1 MKRFLILIILVFG
14 VMSLFS
20 QGKTAYQIYNTNG
33 ELVSYEKMVATMN
46 DADIVLFGELHN
58 NPISHWLQFE
68 ITIDLAQNNK
78 LILGAEMFEADNQDE
93 LNQYLKGE
101 IDQKAL
107 DTLARLWPNYKT
119 DYAPLVDIAKERQL
133 NFIATNIPRRFAN
146 MVFKKGFEALDVLTD
161 EEKSWI
167 APLPIEYDPEL
178 PGYKSMPSMMGGGH
192 GSENL
197 PKAQAIK
204 DATMAYFI
212 DKNYISGYKFIHYH
226 GTYHTDNYEGILWY
240 LKRLKPDFKFLTVST
255 VSQADVNI
263 LLDENKGKADF
274 IICVDE
280 NMTSTY

>member
-1 MKRFLILIILVFG
+1 MKKNLILMILLISVLHG
-14 VMSLFS
+14 FS
-20 QGKTAYQIYNTNG
+20 QHKTAYQIFNSKG
-33 ELVSYEKMVATMN
+33 ELITYEKMIAVMS
-46 DADIVLFGELHN
+46 DANIILFGELHD
-58 NPISHWLQFE
+58 NPISHWLQYE
-68 ITIDLAQNNK
+68 VTIDLSQNHK
-78 LILGAEMFEADNQDE
+78 LMLGAEMVEADNQVE

-119 DYAPLVDIAKERQL
+119 DYAPLVNIAKDKQT
-133 NFIATNIPRRFAN
+133 NFIATNVPRRYAN
-146 MVFKKGFEALDVLTD
+146 MVFKKGFEALNELSD

-178 PGYKSMPSMMGGGH
+178 PGYKSMPSMMGGH
-192 GSENL
+192 GGANL

-212 DKNYISGYKFIHYH
+212 AKNYMEGFKFIHYH
-226 GTYHTDNYEGILWY
+226 GTYHTDNFEGILWY
-240 LKRLKPDFKFLTVST
+240 LKRLKPDYKYITVST
-255 VSQADVNI
+255 VSQPDVNI
-263 LLDENKGKADF
+263 LIDENKGKADF

>member
-1 MKRFLILIILVFG
+1 MKTITIQLVLLF
-14 VMSLFS
+14 SLFQGFS
-20 QGKTAYQIYNTNG
+20 QNKTAYQIYTANG
-33 ELVSYEKMVATMN
+33 EIVSYEKMLTTLN
-46 DADIVLFGELHN
+46 SADIILFGELHN
-58 NPISHWLQFE
+58 NPISHWLQYE
-68 ITIDLAQNNK
+68 TTLDLSQSAQ
-78 LILGAEMFEADNQDE
+78 LIMGAEMLEADNQDE
-93 LNQYLKGE
+93 LNQYLKGD

-119 DYAPLVDIAKERQL
+119 DYAPLVNLAKEKQIS
-133 NFIATNIPRRFAN
+133 FIATNIPRRYAN
-146 MVFKKGFEALDVLTD
+146 MVFKKGFESLESLTD
-161 EEKSWI
+161 EEKNWI

-178 PGYKSMPSMMGGGH
+178 PGYKNIQSMMGGH
-192 GSENL
+192 GGENL

-212 DKNYISGYKFIHYH
+212 SENYITGSKFIHYH

-240 LKRLKPDFKFLTVST
+240 LKKLKPELKFTTIST
-255 VSQADVNI
+255 VIQADVNS

>member
-1 MKRFLILIILVFG
+1 MKKNLILMILLISVLCG
-14 VMSLFS
+14 FS
-20 QGKTAYQIYNTNG
+20 QNKTAYQIFNSNG
-33 ELVSYEKMVATMN
+33 ELITYEKMIAVMS
-46 DADIVLFGELHN
+46 DANIILFGELHN
-58 NPISHWLQFE
+58 NPISHWLQYE
-68 ITIDLAQNNK
+68 VTYDLSQNYR

-119 DYAPLVDIAKERQL
+119 DYAPLVNIAKDKQI
-133 NFIATNIPRRFAN
+133 NFIATNIPRRYAN
-146 MVFKKGFEALDVLTD
+146 MVFKKGFEALDVLSG

-167 APLPIEYDPEL
+167 APLPVEYDPEL
-178 PGYKSMPSMMGGGH
+178 PGYKSMHSMMGGH
-192 GSENL
+192 GGENL

-204 DATMAYFI
+204 DATMAHFI
-212 DKNYISGYKFIHYH
+212 AKNYMEGFKFIHYH
-226 GTYHTDNYEGILWY
+226 GTYHTDNFEGILWY
-240 LKRLKPDFKFLTVST
+240 LKRLKPDYNYITVST
-255 VSQADVNI
+255 VSQTDVNN